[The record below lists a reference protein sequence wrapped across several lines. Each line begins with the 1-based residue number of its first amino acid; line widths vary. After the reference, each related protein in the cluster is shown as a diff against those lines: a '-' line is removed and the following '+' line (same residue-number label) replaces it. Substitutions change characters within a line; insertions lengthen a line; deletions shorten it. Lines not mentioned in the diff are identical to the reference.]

1 MLRKQEVY
9 RKMADRQI
17 EEVLAQIMSVS
28 SYDENKYNRISTQGT
43 GTLMSQVS
51 NSADILND
59 SQDQIEDENDDS
71 VLKDS
76 YSDFMMK
83 RSYR

>member
-59 SQDQIEDENDDS
+59 SQD
-71 VLKDS
+71 
-76 YSDFMMK
+76 
-83 RSYR
+83 